1 MMVQESTANLD
12 DLMLGNVGE
21 EVSESDEQFAVRLAA
36 AQAKLAKIAKDEGQA
51 KNFDDKLAK
60 IIPRLSP
67 HTLKLVVFLIDHD
80 IPSLTVLAIIAL
92 ESDEAAKICHGE
104 FYKFISEPADFSTV
118 KLAKK
123 LEEKMSFWWT
133 FILAANQI
141 SMTTKLEELKKNAS
155 FTEFFSLE
163 IIEMVKR
170 FIVINKVEEFNKLAL
185 EKALEKY
192 QKDLF

>member
-1 MMVQESTANLD
+1 MGQESTANLE

-21 EVSESDEQFAVRLAA
+21 EVSESDEQFAVRLAS
-36 AQAKLAKIAKDEGQA
+36 AQAKLAKIAKDESKS

-60 IIPRLSP
+60 IISYLST

-80 IPSLTVLAIIAL
+80 IPSLTILAIIAL
-92 ESDEAAKICHGE
+92 ESDESAKICHGE

-118 KLAKK
+118 KLDKE
-123 LEEKMSFWWT
+123 LEEKISLWWT

-141 SMTTKLEELKKNAS
+141 STTTKLDELKKNSS
-155 FTEFFSLE
+155 FTEFLSLE
-163 IIEMVKR
+163 IIEMIKR
-170 FIVINKVEEFNKLAL
+170 FLIRNKVENFNKLAL
-185 EKALEKY
+185 EKTLEKY